1 MEKSMRKLVS
11 FGLFLM
17 VSAAAPGQPTAVS
30 IEMSNFKFAPDL
42 IQLRAGTQIT
52 LHLRNASSGG
62 HSFSAPAFFAAAR
75 IAPQSA
81 ALVHNGMVD
90 VPGGRAVD
98 IALVPAA
105 GSYKL
110 RCTHTLHSTF
120 GMKGTIVV
128 R

>member
-1 MEKSMRKLVS
+1 MHKFLS
-11 FGLFLM
+11 FSLFLA
-17 VSAAAPGQPTAVS
+17 VSAAAPAQPAAVS
-30 IEMSNFKFAPDL
+30 IEMSNFKFTPNS
-42 IQLRAGTQIT
+42 IQLKAGAPIT

-81 ALVHNGMVD
+81 AFVHDGVVD

-110 RCTHTLHSTF
+110 KCTHTLHSTF
-120 GMKGTIVV
+120 GMKGTIIA